1 MFLIPRMI
9 YVMFK
14 NMNNIKNI
22 SFAIIFFVFSTQSFA
37 DIIKVIEI
45 NGNKR
50 ISNET
55 IEVLGNINKGEDL
68 SKNQLNIILKNLY
81 ETNFFKDIKI
91 EFNNR
96 KLQAFDV
103 GAGSAKLFYVL
114 KVGKMDI
121 VKFEIRYKGNFS
133 SQPQFL
139 GVFTNKF
146 KALLK

>member
-1 MFLIPRMI
+1 M
-9 YVMFK
+9 
-14 NMNNIKNI
+14 
-22 SFAIIFFVFSTQSFA
+22 A
-37 DIIKVIEI
+37 DIIKKNEKLIGESLI
-45 NGNKR
+45 N
-50 ISNET
+50 
-55 IEVLGNINKGEDL
+55 L
-68 SKNQLNIILKNLY
+68 ILKLDLKDLQKN
-81 ETNFFKDIKI
+81 NFMFSLVTGNGRYLPTKGAIIEDADIYDIDTIVERMDSLGWLDKDIKI
-91 EFNNR
+91 EFNNK
-96 KLQAFDV
+96 KLQAFNV